1 MRVRYRRDRRE
12 RAAREAGSLRVRT
25 ESRWAVVGGLRMH
38 ARVPA
43 DPAPREAPIVV
54 LVHGLVVSSRYMVP
68 TLSCLAADHRVYAP
82 DLPGFGRSEKP
93 PRALDIPAL
102 ARALD
107 GWMEVMGL
115 GSAVFVG
122 NSMGC
127 QVIAELAVRS
137 PARVERA
144 VLQGPTMAPGERTLL
159 RQAARLALDCFRE
172 PPSLIPIELLD
183 LLSAGPL
190 RSLRTFRHAAD
201 DRIEEKL
208 PMLQAP
214 ALVLHGGRDPIVPER
229 WAREVA
235 GLLPDGRLVIV
246 PEAAHAMNYD
256 APSKLAWHVRAF
268 LGAAARR

>member
-1 MRVRYRRDRRE
+1 M
-12 RAAREAGSLRVRT
+12 
-25 ESRWAVVGGLRMH
+25 
-38 ARVPA
+38 
-43 DPAPREAPIVV
+43 VV

-68 TLSCLAADHRVYAP
+68 TLLRLAAEHKVYAP

-93 PRALDIPAL
+93 PRALDVPGL

-107 GWMEVMGL
+107 GWMEAAGL

-127 QVIAELAVRS
+127 QVIAELAVRN

-144 VLQGPTMAPGERTLL
+144 VLQGPTMEPGARNLL
-159 RQAARLALDCFRE
+159 RQTARLALDCLRE
-172 PPSLIPIELLD
+172 PPALILIEGLD
-183 LLSAGPL
+183 LLAAGPL

-208 PMLQAP
+208 PKLRAP
-214 ALVLHGGRDPIVPER
+214 TLVVHGTRDPIVPER

-235 GLLPDGRLVIV
+235 DLLPDGRLVVV
-246 PEAAHAMNYD
+246 PGAAHAVNYND
-256 APSKLAWHVRAF
+256 ASELARCVRAF
-268 LGAAARR
+268 ARDLP